1 MKCSILLKAQPLI
14 ETSKNLCYNY
24 FMKKTKKMPL
34 GIQSFEDLRN
44 KDYAYIDKTK
54 YIFDLSN
61 SAKSYFL
68 SRPRRFGKS
77 LLLSTMKA
85 YFLGQKELFDGLA
98 IQELEESRENPWQE
112 YPVLYLDLNAEKY
125 TEEEDLINILNR
137 NLQSWEEYYN
147 PSNIDKS
154 LSGRF
159 FNVIK
164 KAYEQTGKQVVILID
179 EYDKPLLQSF
189 GDNEELND
197 KYRKIL
203 KAFYGVIK
211 SADQYLRFVFLTGV
225 TRFSKVSIFSD
236 LNNLTDISFQNKYAG
251 ICGITQKEL
260 EDNFEA
266 EIEELA
272 EENNLSVKE
281 CLATLKKKY
290 DGYIFTDNYVNLYNP
305 FSILNTLS
313 SLQLKNYWFATGTP
327 TFLVEYLKE
336 GHYNIPDLDG
346 NIIMGESNLSTYKAD
361 SRNPLPILFQAGYL
375 TIKEYDKEYN
385 VYKLAFPNDEVRY
398 AFLENLFPSYTGVHE
413 TKTAFSIVE
422 FTKDIRAN
430 RVDEFMERLQSIIS
444 GIPYDNF
451 AEEDLK
457 LREQNYQTAVYLV
470 FALMGQFVRTEVHC
484 ATGRADCEVETKDAI
499 YIFEFKL
506 TGNGSAEDAIQQI
519 KDKGYADKYKSSG
532 KKLVLIGSS
541 FNEEKRTIDKWR
553 AENNSN

>member
-1 MKCSILLKAQPLI
+1 
-14 ETSKNLCYNY
+14 
-24 FMKKTKKMPL
+24 MKKTKKMPL
-34 GIQSFEDLRN
+34 GIQSFEKLRN
-44 KDYAYIDKTK
+44 SDCAYIDKTK
-54 YIFDLSN
+54 FIWELTRTNYP
-61 SAKSYFL
+61 YFL

-85 YFLGQKELFDGLA
+85 YFLGQRELFDGLA
-98 IQELEESRENPWQE
+98 IQELEESQENPWQK
-112 YPVLYLDLNAEKY
+112 YPVLYLDLNAAMY
-125 TEEEDLINILNR
+125 NTEEALLEILDSHLR
-137 NLQSWEEYYN
+137 NWEEKF
-147 PSNIDKS
+147 NIKKDS
-154 LSGRF
+154 DFPERRF
-159 FNVIK
+159 YNVIQ
-164 KAYEQTGKQVVILID
+164 KAYEQAGKQVVILID

-189 GDNEELND
+189 GDNEDLNE
-197 KYRKIL
+197 KYRRIL

-272 EENNLSVKE
+272 EENNLTVKE

-290 DGYIFTDNYVNLYNP
+290 DGYIFTDNSINLYNP

-327 TFLVEYLKE
+327 TFLVEYLKD

-346 NIIMGESNLSTYKAD
+346 NIIMGESDLSTYKAD
-361 SRNPLPILFQAGYL
+361 SQNPLTILFQAGYL

-398 AFLENLFPSYTGVHE
+398 AFLENLFPSYTGVHGN
-413 TKTAFSIVE
+413 KTAFSIME
-422 FTKDIRAN
+422 FTKDMKAG
-430 RVDEFMERLQSIIS
+430 RVDDFMERLQSIIS

-484 ATGRADCEVETKDAI
+484 ATGRADCEVETKDVI

-541 FNEEKRTIDKWR
+541 FDEKKRTI
-553 AENNSN
+553 NNWTTNLY

>member
-1 MKCSILLKAQPLI
+1 
-14 ETSKNLCYNY
+14 
-24 FMKKTKKMPL
+24 MKKIKTMPL
-34 GIQSFEDLRN
+34 GIQSFEKLRN
-44 KDYAYIDKTK
+44 TDCAYIDKTK
-54 YIFDLSN
+54 FIWDLTRTN
-61 SAKSYFL
+61 FPYFL

-85 YFLGQKELFDGLA
+85 YFLGQKELFEGLA
-98 IQELEESRENPWQE
+98 IKDLEENQE
-112 YPVLYLDLNAEKY
+112 KTWKKHPVLYLDLNAEKY
-125 TEEEDLINILNR
+125 TEEQDLINILNR
-137 NLQSWEEYYN
+137 HLLSWEEEYK
-147 PSNIDKS
+147 PSQIDES
-154 LSGRF
+154 LAGRF

-164 KAYEQTGKQVVILID
+164 KAYEQTGRLVVILID

-236 LNNLTDISFQNKYAG
+236 LNNLTDISFLKQYAG

-266 EIEELA
+266 EIEALA
-272 EENNLSVKE
+272 EENNLTIEE

-313 SLQLKNYWFATGTP
+313 SKEIKNYWFATGTP
-327 TFLVEYLKE
+327 TFLVKYLKN
-336 GHYNIPDLDG
+336 GHHNIQDLDG
-346 NIIMGESNLSTYKAD
+346 NIFMEQSGLDTYRAEERD
-361 SRNPLPILFQAGYL
+361 PLPILFQAGYL
-375 TIKEYDKEYN
+375 TIKDYN
-385 VYKLAFPNDEVRY
+385 PESQLYRLAFPNDEVRY
-398 AFLENLFPSYTGVHE
+398 GFLKTLIPSYLYMRTNE
-413 TKTAFSIVE
+413 APLAIWNFVE
-422 FTKDIRAN
+422 DIRAN

-444 GIPYDNF
+444 SIPYDNL
-451 AEEDLK
+451 EEKDLK

-470 FALMGQFVRTEVHC
+470 FALMGQFVRTEVHS
-484 ATGRADCEVETKDAI
+484 ATGRSDCELETKDAI

-506 TGNGSAEDAIQQI
+506 TENGSAEDAIQQI
-519 KDKGYADKYKSSG
+519 KDKGYADKYKPSN
-532 KKLVLIGSS
+532 KKLILVGAS
-541 FNEEKRTIDKWR
+541 FDGEKRTIDKWLQ
-553 AENNSN
+553 EVDK